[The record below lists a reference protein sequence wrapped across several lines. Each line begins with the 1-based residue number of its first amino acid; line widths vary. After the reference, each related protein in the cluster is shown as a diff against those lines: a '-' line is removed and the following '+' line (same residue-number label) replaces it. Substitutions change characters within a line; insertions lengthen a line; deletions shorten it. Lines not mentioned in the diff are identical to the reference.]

1 MNFKVSDDPLFQDK
15 WQHLMHTNERFL
27 SALHESTDNSINIG
41 TAVTALRVSINSL
54 MELIPVKAHVR
65 MHVSLLAD
73 FKAEATR
80 AGVQVT
86 GTVNVGD
93 RVDVAMFAPRHKI
106 LNATG
111 VFRLHPVHLEKLSW
125 TYL

>member
-41 TAVTALRVSINSL
+41 NAVTALRVSINRL
-54 MELIPVKAHVR
+54 MELIPVKA
-65 MHVSLLAD
+65 
-73 FKAEATR
+73 
-80 AGVQVT
+80 
-86 GTVNVGD
+86 TVNLHDSRYKAFADIGAD
-93 RVDVAMFAPRHKI
+93 LRVSVKSGNITDGWVKVELFAPRHRIVELANQFKI
-106 LNATG
+106 G
-111 VFRLHPVHLEKLSW
+111 VKWEQMSW